1 MHDFEDIRPYHD
13 EEVRG
18 VVDALLED
26 LDLSRAMGK
35 FKHPQVY
42 KWFPGPVARLTQS
55 ALKNELRHVSCIRDV
70 QDIIEKYLDKIIETT
85 TDGLTHTGLDRLDPS
100 VPWLFI
106 SNHRDIT
113 MDPALVNYML
123 YHNEFDTLQIAIGD
137 NLLKRPFLTHLMK
150 LNKSFIVKRS
160 VQGRDKLA
168 ASKQLSAYIRHCIH
182 TGQNVW
188 IAQREGRAKNGI
200 DETETAVVKMLHLAG
215 RDAGLALPDAIDELH
230 IVPVSISYEFD
241 PCDGAKATELH
252 ARDTTGTFVK
262 DENTDV
268 NSILTGMVGY
278 KGAVHVS
285 FGTPVR
291 VQEEGTEKSVTE
303 KSVAEQIDAQILGN
317 YKLHL
322 VNYLALQKLQPA
334 YMDFTTL
341 PALFGTTP
349 AVIQQKLAEFDRRLQ
364 ALPSALH
371 PYVLAMYA
379 NPVLQKAKF
388 HPVTV

>member
-18 VVDALLED
+18 VVDALLDD

-35 FKHPQVY
+35 FKHPKLY
-42 KWFPGPVARLTQS
+42 KLFPGPVARLTQS
-55 ALKNELRHVSCIRDV
+55 ALKKELLHVSCIRDV
-70 QDIIEKYLDKIIETT
+70 QDIIEKYLDRIIETT
-85 TDGLTHTGLDRLDPS
+85 TDGLTHTGLDKLDPS
-100 VPWLFI
+100 VPWLFL

-182 TGQNVW
+182 NGQNVW

-200 DETETAVVKMLHLAG
+200 DETETAVLKMLNLAG
-215 RDAGLALPDAIDELH
+215 RDAGLAPHDAINDLH

-241 PCDGAKATELH
+241 PCDGAKAAELH

-268 NSILTGMVGY
+268 QSILLGMVGY

-291 VQEEGTEKSVTE
+291 VPEGATEKSV
-303 KSVAEQIDAQILGN
+303 VEQIDAQILGN

-334 YMDFTTL
+334 YMDFATL
-341 PALFGTTP
+341 PALFTTTP
-349 AVIQQKLAEFDRRLQ
+349 DLVQKKLAEFDRRLQ
-364 ALPSALH
+364 ALPAELH

-379 NPVLQKAKF
+379 NPVLQKARF
-388 HPVTV
+388 QSVTG

>member
-18 VVDALLED
+18 VVDALLDD

-35 FKHPQVY
+35 FKHPQLY

-55 ALKNELRHVSCIRDV
+55 TLKNELRHVNCIRDV

-100 VPWLFI
+100 VPWLFL

-200 DETETAVVKMLHLAG
+200 DETETAVLKMLHLAG
-215 RDAGLALPDAIDELH
+215 RDAGLALHDAIDELH

-241 PCDGAKATELH
+241 PCDGAKAAELH
-252 ARDTTGTFVK
+252 ERDMTGTFVK

-291 VQEEGTEKSVTE
+291 APAGATE

-334 YMDFTTL
+334 YMDFATL

-349 AVIQQKLAEFDRRLQ
+349 ALVQQKLAEFDGRLQ
-364 ALPSALH
+364 AMPAALH

-379 NPVLQKAKF
+379 NPVLQKAR
-388 HPVTV
+388 VGALA